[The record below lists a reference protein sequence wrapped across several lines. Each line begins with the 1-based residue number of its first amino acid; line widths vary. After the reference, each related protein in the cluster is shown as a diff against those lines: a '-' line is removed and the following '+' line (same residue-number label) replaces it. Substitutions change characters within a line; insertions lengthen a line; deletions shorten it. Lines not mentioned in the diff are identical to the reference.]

1 MAEGIILAA
10 GYASRAQA
18 NKMLFEVDG
27 KPLIDHVIAGM
38 RPCVSHIYVVTGH
51 YHEAIETHLKDK
63 DVTCLFN
70 PHYHEGMFSSVKQGV
85 RAVREDF
92 FVIPGDCPFVS
103 SKTYEKLM
111 KTKRKIAV
119 PVYGK
124 RRGHPIFVSIE
135 LKEALLETEPD
146 SNLKAF
152 RNRYDYEAIEV
163 DDPHVI
169 IDIDTVADYEKIKEG
184 RT

>member
-18 NKMLFEVDG
+18 NKMLFLVDG

-38 RPCVSHIYVVTGH
+38 RPCVNHIYVVTGH
-51 YHEAIETHLKDK
+51 YHEAIASHLRDEH
-63 DVTCLFN
+63 VTCAFN
-70 PHYHEGMFSSVKQGV
+70 PNYQEGMFSSVKRGV
-85 RAVREDF
+85 RAVVEDF

-103 SKTYEKLM
+103 RATYQRLM
-111 KTKRKIAV
+111 ETDEPISV

-124 RRGHPIFVSIE
+124 RKGHPIFISIA
-135 LKEALLETEPD
+135 LKRALLESGPD
-146 SNLKAF
+146 MNLKAF
-152 RNRYDYEAIEV
+152 RDRYDYEAIAV
-163 DDPHVI
+163 DDSHI
-169 IDIDTVADYEKIKEG
+169 IDDIDTLADLAAFRKG